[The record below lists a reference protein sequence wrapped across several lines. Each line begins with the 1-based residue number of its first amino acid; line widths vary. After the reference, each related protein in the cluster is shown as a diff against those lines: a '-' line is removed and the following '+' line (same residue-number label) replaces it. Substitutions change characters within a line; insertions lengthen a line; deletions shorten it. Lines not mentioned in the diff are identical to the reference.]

1 MSSLPLPCIFSQSLC
16 PVSSY
21 EPADNEPPMV
31 DLCSSLSVLTM
42 MTQVLLAVSMQLDS
56 SIPGLSFEAQVL
68 AYYCNTLPALL
79 SPCFKLGS
87 AVMWQSSVL
96 VFLFPDYQQASM
108 YTLLMSVFIILA
120 MLQCAVPD

>member
-1 MSSLPLPCIFSQSLC
+1 
-16 PVSSY
+16 
-21 EPADNEPPMV
+21 
-31 DLCSSLSVLTM
+31 M